1 MRLRKQT
8 VPDSRRLLIL
18 EMSSMSDK
26 TLSIKEEA
34 RGRQVVYA
42 FLGRL
47 FERELGL
54 GEVLSIGTGEGMQV
68 LLSLSEAG
76 VAWNSANR
84 LIAATGGGDERTV
97 ERLSVEYSRLFNAHN
112 RIYSH
117 ASCWLGERPR
127 LMGEPWREVLDFYHR
142 EGLVPR
148 EENIWLAD
156 HVGTQLY
163 FASVLSERIAQ
174 AESARDARKSLEILV
189 EYLKTHVM
197 TWVPRFLDRVAGDPR
212 ADFYADAAIVGL
224 GFVEMDARMLG
235 IDVYSAEYEGQLEEV
250 RR

>member
-1 MRLRKQT
+1 MN
-8 VPDSRRLLIL
+8 
-18 EMSSMSDK
+18 DK

-34 RGRQVVYA
+34 QGRQVVYA
-42 FLGRL
+42 LLGRL

-54 GEVLSIGTGEGMQV
+54 EEVLSIGTGESMQV

-76 VAWNSANR
+76 IARNSANR
-84 LIAATGGGDERTV
+84 LIAAASGGDESTV

-156 HVGTQLY
+156 HVGTQIY
-163 FASVLSERIAQ
+163 FASVLSGRVAQ
-174 AESARDARKSLEILV
+174 AGSARDVRKTLEVLV

-197 TWVPRFLDRVAGDPR
+197 TWVPRFFDKVAGDPR
-212 ADFYADAAIVGL
+212 ADFYVDAATVGL
-224 GFVEMDARMLG
+224 DFVEMDARMLG
-235 IDVYSAEYEGQLEEV
+235 IDVYSAEYESLVEEV

>member
-1 MRLRKQT
+1 MRLKKQI
-8 VPDSRRLLIL
+8 VPNSRRLVVL
-18 EMSSMSDK
+18 EMSSMNDK

-34 RGRQVVYA
+34 QGRQVAYA
-42 FLGRL
+42 LLGRL

-54 GEVLSIGTGEGMQV
+54 DEVLSIGTGEGRQV
-68 LLSLSEAG
+68 LLSLAEAG
-76 VAWNSANR
+76 IAWNSANR
-84 LIAATGGGDERTV
+84 LIAATNSGGESTV

-142 EGLVPR
+142 EGLAPH

-156 HVGTQLY
+156 QVGTQFY
-163 FASVLSERIAQ
+163 FASVLSGRVAQ
-174 AESARDARKSLEILV
+174 AGSARDARKALEVLV

-197 TWVPRFLDRVAGDPR
+197 TWAPRFLDKVAGDPR

-235 IDVYSAEYEGQLEEV
+235 IDVYPAKYEGQLEEV